1 MADEYRHGWKA
12 ERGYYDT
19 FPAFRWLSDEECD
32 WWEVQ
37 KRDHL
42 EKLETSM
49 PRTDRAWRRLFGLLN
64 IFERRELDKEE
75 VKERVDMR
83 QLLHN
88 YGVGAAMPGMATQR
102 IFKCPF
108 HDDRSPS
115 FSVDFKRKL
124 WNCHAGDGGGDC
136 FSFVM
141 RMENCTFAEAL
152 HILDQAF

>member
-12 ERGYYDT
+12 ERGYCDT

-83 QLLHN
+83 QLLHK
-88 YGVGAAMPGMATQR
+88 YGVGSAESSHQR